1 MPKAPEEVIFDPET
15 VTPEM
20 GRLPPELM
28 EKTLK
33 LPLLALMVSNVEP
46 GPVTESVPAVVAVT
60 MAGKDDASVMVPV
73 IPKLM
78 VSSPAEALAS
88 IIACRRV
95 PAPASALEE
104 TVMVAGVILS

>member
-1 MPKAPEEVIFDPET
+1 MA
-15 VTPEM
+15 
-20 GRLPPELM
+20 
-28 EKTLK
+28 
-33 LPLLALMVSNVEP
+33 
-46 GPVTESVPAVVAVT
+46 SVPAVVAVT

-104 TVMVAGVILS
+104 TVMVAGVILSSRKVSWGGRRKGLSFLFEVVNRLKSCLRKLPILKIPIKDYQISKT

>member
-1 MPKAPEEVIFDPET
+1 
-15 VTPEM
+15 
-20 GRLPPELM
+20 
-28 EKTLK
+28 
-33 LPLLALMVSNVEP
+33 
-46 GPVTESVPAVVAVT
+46 

-104 TVMVAGVILS
+104 TVMVAGVILSSRKVSCGGRRKGLGFLFEVVNRLKSCLRKLPILKIPIKDYQISKT